1 MCGLAAPNRPR
12 LTRLVEGFQDNLTGL
27 NNSQTFSQN
36 IPNFSSSQTLLI
48 LVVHNTRK
56 VSYHL
61 DIYVQKTA
69 MDRNM

>member
-1 MCGLAAPNRPR
+1 MCGLAALNIPR
-12 LTRLVEGFQDNLTGL
+12 LTRLAEGFHLTGL

-36 IPNFSSSQTLLI
+36 IPNFSSFQTLLI

-56 VSYHL
+56 ASYHR
-61 DIYVQKTA
+61 DSYVQNTA

>member
-1 MCGLAAPNRPR
+1 MCGLAALNRPR
-12 LTRLVEGFQDNLTGL
+12 LTRLAEGFQDNLRGL

-36 IPNFSSSQTLLI
+36 IPNFSISQTLLI
-48 LVVHNTRK
+48 LVVHNTRN

-61 DIYVQKTA
+61 DIYVQNTA